1 MMLGEEIMID
11 RVGKQLGNY
20 RLLRLLGRGGFA
32 QVYLGE
38 HIYLKSQAAIKVL
51 HTQLSHEDM
60 QSFLGEARTLVHLVH
75 PHIVRVLEF
84 GVENET
90 PFLVMDYAPNGT
102 LRQRHPK
109 GSHLPL
115 PPIVEY
121 VRQVA
126 DALDYAHTQ
135 KLVHRDIKPE
145 NMLLGRQNEILLTD
159 FGIATIAQSS
169 RYQGAQDMA
178 GTIAYMAP
186 EQVQAHA
193 RPASDQY
200 AMGVVVYEWLCGER
214 PFYGSFTEV
223 AAKHAFVPPPPLRER
238 EPAIPP
244 EVEQV
249 VMIALQKDPKKR
261 FASIKAFAVALEQ
274 ACHPTMARPAGF
286 YSVGTIPHVSP
297 APGTITPS
305 QFPQPSAYALSA
317 QSYSVI
323 TPSTHTPPLPP
334 SLSSPGFLPPPS
346 TRILSTESCTQWDG
360 QPGPL
365 RAKKLILACLFIA
378 CTIMAGLVLSALF
391 PLMSVHT
398 HTSPTHYL

>member
-1 MMLGEEIMID
+1 MID